1 MGKTCYVLIH
11 MVEPLESAELLAF
24 TKTVES
30 KSLSRAAIELGVPRA
45 TVSRRLARLEE
56 QLGVRLL
63 RRTTRSLVLT
73 EAGSSFYRQA
83 CIALASVEQARESV
97 RVSVDVPRGDLR
109 VSAPPF
115 ASESFSK
122 LICDFIE
129 RHPAVRLHLHLS
141 TVHVDLRRDGYDVA
155 IRAAGELEPG
165 LVARTLVKNELM
177 AVASPAYLAAHGT
190 PRVARELRDHRCL
203 LGFARGEVPQT
214 YWPVAG
220 GRRLHVEGVFSTN
233 DVVVLRDAVVRGLGV
248 ALMPRMLIESE
259 LSDRSVVQV
268 LAGVIGAQN
277 SVSVVYPEREYVPAQ
292 VRAFVDAIVAWA
304 PRELGL
310 QTLAA
315 RREKDLVPRPVKKRP
330 TQHKSAKNSEK
341 QR

>member
-30 KSLSRAAIELGVPRA
+30 KSLSRAALDLGVPRA
-45 TVSRRLARLEE
+45 TISRRLARLEE

-73 EAGSSFYRQA
+73 EAGSAFYRHA

-97 RVSVDVPRGDLR
+97 RVSVDEPRGDLR

-122 LICDFIE
+122 LVCDFIE
-129 RHPAVRLHLHLS
+129 QHPAVKLHLHLS

-165 LVARTLVKNELM
+165 LVARTLVKNQLM
-177 AVASPAYLAAHGT
+177 AVAAPTYLAAHGT
-190 PRVARELRDHRCL
+190 PRTARDLRDHRCL

-214 YWPVAG
+214 YWPLAG
-220 GRRLHVEGVFSTN
+220 GRKLHVEGVFSTN
-233 DVVVLRDAVVRGLGV
+233 DIVVLRDAVVRGLGI
-248 ALMPRMLIESE
+248 ALLPLMLIEHEVAEGS
-259 LSDRSVVQV
+259 LVQV
-268 LAGVIGAQN
+268 LAGVIGAKN
-277 SVSVVYPEREYVPAQ
+277 SVSVVYPERAFVPAQ

-304 PRELGL
+304 PAELGL

-315 RREKDLVPRPVKKRP
+315 RREKDLMKPPAKKRP
-330 TQHKSAKNSEK
+330 NKSPRS
-341 QR
+341 